1 MPKNTK
7 LNSEQIFEVIIAE
20 SLQEIKDFKYLPEFT
35 LEKINMESVSDDE
48 LYSAL
53 KNSTPE
59 KQLQF
64 FRKNFPRFEKRF
76 HAFFRITNLSFREIG
91 MDLLYYDS
99 VVFLLDHQLDFFG
112 RGKDRWLGKSR
123 RLSFKE
129 KIHILNKYGDRC
141 NYKYM
146 ESIIKELYE
155 FYYEKNRVF
164 EEIKKKELPNY
175 VLDDSR
181 EFFSHEELMIYI
193 KPIIERN
200 EMKITLNDIL
210 EKLFKHNIKLEKF
223 KKIIDQ
229 YDSII
234 KQKLRAKEEYDLF
247 ILNNSDNVEN
257 LKYFLS
263 QYQNILFSK
272 SHIDYGLPFYLF
284 YFNITLQQR
293 KDIFIDYPILTLKL
307 IRHPKIK
314 KTIIENFNGQ
324 MPICKYYLKNYGD
337 FGEILE
343 SLKED
348 YVCSL
353 KYWECLER
361 YICKTDS
368 TKEEVKNVTTIFSN
382 SYIQLLSYL
391 SKNDDPELFDLGYEI
406 LLQDAKNYISVKDD
420 EEYYKRIMKLYYRR
434 CIKGFPLSKLLYF
447 NNEIELCIH
456 QRFNLELFYTDSYDI
471 KHLLAINPKEY
482 LQLLRLL
489 YGYKFMSII
498 ELGHSYSFL
507 DLIGSSSR
515 LILNGLMV
523 FPFNKLKQILQT
535 CNFNERIL
543 EMLFDSIDLS
553 KVKITEE
560 GKIDYNQKLIHLIF
574 GNENKFLENL
584 NLDNI
589 IVQNFTL
596 IFNYWEQIIRT
607 YATSDVSLSM
617 ILLFVENRLF
627 ENVHLDPEYLDLKP
641 YIAYIGNSRE
651 AISNVKKYYL
661 DMKERFYATIPQVK
675 GDYQGYHYEMLS
687 ASDPF
692 ALTVGKLTHC
702 CFLIDGAAKS
712 ALLYNMLHP
721 DNRIFC
727 VWKDHVL
734 IAQSWV
740 WRNGNTVCFDNIEC
754 ITKERIDSEVWFGCY
769 EEATKQIY
777 ETSYQKESREHR
789 IKLITLGIHKL
800 DKKINKLSYYPHLM
814 SQDQKIL
821 CNNKMTDLLP
831 HIYTDATNEQVIL
844 YQEPQFLIQNNQDGG
859 HAIYLDQRKE
869 VKQISNIKK
878 DIFSFEKVKNHIKS
892 INALI
897 GKETPLNS
905 ITDGVVG
912 QDWYYYLNQDQQS
925 YSGIFSYDP
934 RAYQEYEKCLKKVK
948 GSESNV

>member
-1 MPKNTK
+1 MPKITK

-20 SLQEIKDFKYLPEFT
+20 GLQEMKDFKYLPEFT

-59 KQLQF
+59 NQLQF
-64 FRKNFPRFEKRF
+64 FKKNLPRFEKKI
-76 HAFFRITNLSFREIG
+76 HSFFCITNISFREIG
-91 MDLLYYDS
+91 IDLLYYDS
-99 VVFLLDHQLDFFG
+99 VVFLLDHHLDLFWG
-112 RGKDRWLGKSR
+112 TEDRWPGKSR
-123 RLSFKE
+123 RLSFEE
-129 KIHILNKYGDRC
+129 KIQILNKYGDRC
-141 NYKYM
+141 NYKHM
-146 ESIIKELYE
+146 KSILEKLYH
-155 FYYEKNRVF
+155 YHYEGNRVF
-164 EEIKKKELPNY
+164 DEILREELPSYILADSKEL
-175 VLDDSR
+175 
-181 EFFSHEELMIYI
+181 FSHEELMDYI

-200 EMKITLNDIL
+200 EKKITLNDIL
-210 EKLFKHNIKLEKF
+210 EKQIEKHITLDDYKKF
-223 KKIIDQ
+223 INQ

-234 KQKLRAKEEYDLF
+234 KQKLIAKEKFDLF
-247 ILNNSDNVEN
+247 ILNNSDSGEN

-263 QYQNILFSK
+263 QYQSILFSK
-272 SHIDYGLPFYLF
+272 SHIDYGLPFYLS
-284 YFNITLQQR
+284 YFNKMFQQR
-293 KDIFIDYPILTLKL
+293 KDIFIDYPILTLNL

-314 KTIIENFNGQ
+314 KAIMENFTDQ

-348 YVCSL
+348 YACSL

-361 YICKTDS
+361 NIRKTDS

-406 LLQDAKNYISVKDD
+406 LLKDVKNYISVKDD
-420 EEYYKRIMKLYYRR
+420 EEYYKRIIKLYYRR

-456 QRFNLELFYTDSYDI
+456 QRFNLEMFHTDSYDI

-489 YGYKFMSII
+489 YEYKFMTII
-498 ELGHSYSFL
+498 EIDHLNCYL
-507 DLIGSSSR
+507 N

-535 CNFNERIL
+535 CKFNERIL
-543 EMLFDSIDLS
+543 EMLFDSIDFS

-589 IVQNFTL
+589 IVQNFAL

-607 YATSDVSLSM
+607 YATSDISLSM

-627 ENVHLDPEYLDLKP
+627 ENVHLDPKYLDLKP
-641 YIAYIGNSRE
+641 YIAYIGNSHE

-687 ASDPF
+687 TSDPF
-692 ALTVGKLTHC
+692 ALAVGKLTHC
-702 CFLIDGAAKS
+702 CFRIDGVAGS

-727 VWKDHVL
+727 VWKNHVL

-754 ITKERIDSEVWFGCY
+754 ITKEHIDSDVWFGCY

-789 IKLITLGIHKL
+789 IKLITLGIHQL
-800 DKKINKLSYYPHLM
+800 DKKINKLSHYPHLM

-859 HAIYLDQRKE
+859 QAIYLDQRKE

-878 DIFSFEKVKNHIKS
+878 DIFSFEKIKNHIKS

-897 GKETPLNS
+897 GKETPLDS
-905 ITDGVVG
+905 IIDGVVG

-934 RAYQEYEKCLKKVK
+934 RAHQEYEKCLKKVK
-948 GSESNV
+948 ESESNV